1 MGTQI
6 ADDCKAL
13 SIATLAMLTR
23 CTFRIAEL
31 SSGFKGEIWYNEVDY
46 MAMEGAMIALCVILM
61 TVGHPG
67 IYLAA
72 QYREADFRIRTKSLK

>member
-1 MGTQI
+1 
-6 ADDCKAL
+6 
-13 SIATLAMLTR
+13 MLTR
-23 CTFRIAEL
+23 CAFRIAEL

-67 IYLAA
+67 ICLAA
-72 QYREADFRIRTKSLK
+72 QYHEADFRIRSRV